1 LSGPEGSSNKHNFL
15 CAIGDCFDIGGY
27 MSHIALYRKYRPV
40 TFNEMVGQE
49 HVTEIL
55 KNQIISGKISHAYI
69 FSGTR
74 GTGKTSAAKIFARAI
89 NCLNSHEGEPCNEC
103 EACKSI
109 LSGDSTDVVEMD
121 AASNNSV
128 ENIRAIRQEVIYA
141 STSVKYKVY
150 IIDEAHMLSTS
161 AFNALLKTL
170 EEPPEGVVFILA
182 TTEEHKILPTILSR
196 CIRFEFKKHIEEN
209 IISRLEDVLKDY
221 DVNYTHDALKIIA
234 KLSDGA
240 LRDALSIL
248 ERCINNEGKNLTR
261 EVVQDIVGIVQKE
274 LIEELICSVL
284 EYNVIETNAKV
295 DAIIAKGKDL
305 RYCLSQMIEMLMD
318 LIIYASG
325 DKDIELNNNVKVIA
339 DTLSVNRLNYV
350 IKGLSKLDDN
360 LRQTTNPNVIF
371 RAKMLELASEIK
383 IENKEDLLEKLKAL
397 ELKIEKT
404 NVVST
409 TLGKVVEKVGK
420 PKESR
425 EEKVATNEPVSKD
438 SIEEKHEE
446 PKSMKSDFK
455 LLDKI
460 MKKASEADSPRLYS
474 ALSGIK
480 AFESEDSI
488 KFVTDNSFSYSLLKK
503 EDLRQELQELVNT
516 VAEKEYEITI
526 DLQKEE
532 EKLQISEF
540 EAMLQNTGIPYTNI
554 D

>member
-1 LSGPEGSSNKHNFL
+1 
-15 CAIGDCFDIGGY
+15 
-27 MSHIALYRKYRPV
+27 MSHIALYRKYRPI

-55 KNQIISGKISHAYI
+55 KNQIVSGKISHAYI

-89 NCLNSHEGEPCNEC
+89 NCTNSHDGEPCNEC

-196 CIRFEFKKHIEEN
+196 CIRFEFKKHTEDN
-209 IISRLEDVLKDY
+209 IISRLEEVLKDY
-221 DVNYTHDALKIIA
+221 DVEYTRDALKVIA
-234 KLSDGA
+234 KLADGA

-261 EVVQDIVGIVQKE
+261 EVVQDVVGIVQKE

-284 EYNVIETNAKV
+284 EYNVTETNAKV

-305 RYCLSQMIEMLMD
+305 RYCLSQMLEILMD
-318 LIIYASG
+318 LIIYSSG
-325 DKDIELNNNVKVIA
+325 DKNVELGENVKALA
-339 DTLSVNRLNYV
+339 DTLSTNRLNYV

-383 IENKEDLLEKLKAL
+383 VENNEDLLEKLKAL
-397 ELKIEKT
+397 ELKIEKASIVGNT
-404 NVVST
+404 IV
-409 TLGKVVEKVGK
+409 KVVEKVETPKVNKEEKAVVIEPVVKEKAEVKQDTPK
-420 PKESR
+420 PK
-425 EEKVATNEPVSKD
+425 
-438 SIEEKHEE
+438 
-446 PKSMKSDFK
+446 KSDFK

-460 MKKASEADSPRLYS
+460 MAKAGEADSPRLYS

-488 KFVTDNSFSYSLLKK
+488 RFVTDNSFSYSLLKK
-503 EDLRQELQELVNT
+503 EDLRQELQELVNS
-516 VAEKEYEITI
+516 VADREYEITI
-526 DLQKEE
+526 DLQREE
-532 EKLQISEF
+532 EKPQMSEF
-540 EAMLQNTGIPYTNI
+540 EEMLKNTGVPYTNI